1 MTILVIG
8 GTGTLGRQI
17 VKELLDNGYD
27 VRCLV
32 RNIKKAS
39 FLKEWGATLAYGD
52 LKLPETIPKN
62 FKGIKAVIDASTL
75 RLDDNVAKI
84 EEIDL
89 LGKLC
94 LLKAAKSANIQNF
107 IFFSITENDDYR
119 SILLMKFKSKIENIL
134 KSSEISYSVFQ
145 LSGFYQ
151 GLILQYAIPI
161 LEKEEIFTTDDLNS
175 YIDSQDVAKIC
186 VKFLNKNSKLE
197 KKKTIELKGQKNWKS
212 NEIVKICE
220 ELAGQK
226 ANAKKS
232 SFLLISIFKKIIGFG
247 KWGWVIQ
254 DRLSFNQIISNKRN
268 IENVRNLEYTA
279 AENLVYKSDLL
290 PLEYYLQEYFESMLK
305 KLKTLNYD
313 KNQNVKRKE
322 LIF

>member
-32 RNIKKAS
+32 RNVKKAS
-39 FLKEWGATLAYGD
+39 FLREWGATIVYGD
-52 LKLPETIPKN
+52 LKLPETIPKT
-62 FKGIKAVIDASTL
+62 FKGVKAIIDASTL
-75 RLDDNVAKI
+75 RLDDNIAKI

-94 LLKAAKSANIQNF
+94 LVKAAKSANIKNF
-107 IFFSITENDDYR
+107 IFFSITENDDYK
-119 SILLMKFKSKIENIL
+119 SIILMKFKNKIENIL
-134 KSSEISYSVFQ
+134 KNSEISYSIFQ

-151 GLILQYAIPI
+151 GLILQYAVPI
-161 LEKEEIFTTDDLNS
+161 LEKEEIFITNDLNS

-186 VKFLNKNSKLE
+186 VKFLNKNFKLE
-197 KKKTIELKGQKNWKS
+197 KKKTIALKGQKNWNS
-212 NEIVKICE
+212 NDILKLCE

-226 ANAKKS
+226 ANVKTS
-232 SFLLISIFKKIIGFG
+232 SSLTLGIFKKIIGFC

-254 DRLSFNQIISNKRN
+254 DRLSFNQIINSKNRT
-268 IENVRNLEYTA
+268 EYTKDLNYS
-279 AENLVYKSDLL
+279 ESEIDIYKNDLL
-290 PLEYYLQEYFESMLK
+290 SLENYFQEYFENMLK

-313 KNQNVKRKE
+313 KNQNSKRKE

>member
-17 VKELLDNGYD
+17 VRELLDNGYD

-32 RNIKKAS
+32 RNVKKAS

-62 FKGIKAVIDASTL
+62 FKGIKVVIDASTL

-94 LLKAAKSANIQNF
+94 LLKAAKSANIKNF

-161 LEKEEIFTTDDLNS
+161 LEKEEIFTTNDLNS

-186 VKFLNKNSKLE
+186 IKFLNKNWKLE
-197 KKKTIELKGQKNWKS
+197 KKRTIALKGQKNWKS

-232 SFLLISIFKKIIGFG
+232 SFLLISIFKKVIGFG

-254 DRLSFNQIISNKRN
+254 DRLSFNQIISSKRN
-268 IENVRNLEYTA
+268 IEDVRNLEHTA

>member
-94 LLKAAKSANIQNF
+94 LLKAAKSANIKNF
-107 IFFSITENDDYR
+107 IFF
-119 SILLMKFKSKIENIL
+119 
-134 KSSEISYSVFQ
+134 
-145 LSGFYQ
+145 
-151 GLILQYAIPI
+151 
-161 LEKEEIFTTDDLNS
+161 
-175 YIDSQDVAKIC
+175 
-186 VKFLNKNSKLE
+186 
-197 KKKTIELKGQKNWKS
+197 
-212 NEIVKICE
+212 
-220 ELAGQK
+220 
-226 ANAKKS
+226 
-232 SFLLISIFKKIIGFG
+232 
-247 KWGWVIQ
+247 
-254 DRLSFNQIISNKRN
+254 FNN
-268 IENVRNLEYTA
+268 
-279 AENLVYKSDLL
+279 
-290 PLEYYLQEYFESMLK
+290 
-305 KLKTLNYD
+305 
-313 KNQNVKRKE
+313 RK
-322 LIF
+322 